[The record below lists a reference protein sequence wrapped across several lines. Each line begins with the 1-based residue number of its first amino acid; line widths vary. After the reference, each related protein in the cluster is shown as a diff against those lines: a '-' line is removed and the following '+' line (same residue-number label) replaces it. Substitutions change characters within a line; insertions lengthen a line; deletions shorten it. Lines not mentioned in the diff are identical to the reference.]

1 MVDMKHYSVE
11 RKAAVLRKM
20 LPPLNLSVAE
30 LAQQEGISDGT
41 LYHWRKQAMAGGDMS
56 AVSKRKAEGWSAE
69 SKLAAVVE
77 TALLSEVELSQYC
90 REKGMYPEQV
100 KAWKQA
106 CLVGQQT
113 ASQRQQTE
121 GAQARADQKRIHEL
135 ERELHRKDKA
145 LAEAAAI
152 LILRKKLNALWGDDT
167 GEN

>member
-1 MVDMKHYSVE
+1 
-11 RKAAVLRKM
+11 M
-20 LPPLNLSVAE
+20 LPPLNLPVAE

-41 LYHWRKQAMAGGDMS
+41 LYHWRKQAMARGEMS
-56 AVSKRKAEGWSAE
+56 VVSKRKAEGWSAE

-77 TALLSEVELSQYC
+77 TAQLSEVELSQYC
-90 REKGMYPEQV
+90 RGKGLYPEQV

-106 CLVGQQT
+106 CIVAAQQK
-113 ASQRQQTE
+113 QTE
-121 GAQARADQKRIHEL
+121 GAQARADQKRIREL